1 MRRRRIRDVD
11 AQHEAV
17 ELRFGQRIGALE
29 LVRVLRR
36 EDDEPVGQRQP
47 LALHRHL
54 ALFHGFEQR
63 RLGLRASAVHLVHQQ
78 DVREHRPRV
87 EHELLLARVEDV
99 HADDVARHQVRRALD
114 ALEAAAEAARE
125 RFRDQR
131 LAEARRALQQDVA
144 ARETGREEPCIT
156 PSAPWTTRPISRLR
170 WSSRSCSGV
179 LMRVVSGCVADDCA
193 GRRG

>member
-1 MRRRRIRDVD
+1 M
-11 AQHEAV
+11 
-17 ELRFGQRIGALE
+17 
-29 LVRVLRR
+29 RVLCR

-54 ALFHGFEQR
+54 ALFHRLEQR
-63 RLGLRASAVHLVHQQ
+63 RLGLRACAVHLVHQE

-114 ALEAAAEAARE
+114 TLEAAAEAARE

-131 LAEARRALQQDVA
+131 LAEARSALQQDVA
-144 ARETGREEPCIT
+144 ARETGREEPVYHAIRT
-156 PSAPWTTRPISRLR
+156 
-170 WSSRSCSGV
+170 V
-179 LMRVVSGCVADDCA
+179 DDA
-193 GRRG
+193 TDPRG